1 MRLFSQPVTNWPDIV
16 SDNFACFKTKLHDTL
31 KSEIGIEL
39 FDNSITEYR
48 NEFHLNEKQAVK
60 NPQIIQMIIKEANK
74 QGKSSTTLENIVT
87 KIIALKN

>member
-1 MRLFSQPVTNWPDIV
+1 MLLYFSAKP
-16 SDNFACFKTKLHDTL
+16 KLHDTL